1 LYSKDEFSTFN
12 DVIQEYFDLAHAE
25 SVPVTDL
32 EKSEKEVFYL
42 PMHAGKKESSTTTKI
57 RAVFDAS
64 ASSSSGA
71 SLNDLLLVGPT
82 VHSSLVDVLLRFRLH
97 RVALTTD
104 VSKMY
109 HAIELVSEDHDLHRF
124 VWRQSQD
131 KPLRDF
137 RMTRVT
143 FGVSA
148 SSFAANMCV
157 KQNALD
163 FALEYLQVASA
174 VEKSFYVDDGLTGA
188 DSMEEAVQLQAQ
200 LQELFSKGFLL
211 RKWNSSETAVLE
223 HIPLELRDVQP
234 DHKIPESEGYSKTLG
249 IQWNSSLDH
258 FRLTIADF
266 PDPDNFTK
274 RQLVSDIAKTFD
286 VLGWFSPS
294 IIKIKIL
301 LQRVWELK
309 IGWDEFLPPAIK
321 EIWIQWRS
329 QLPQLSDKHIPRCH
343 FPKQCQIVSVQLHGF
358 SDASEEAYSSV
369 VYLRMVDSLNHIHT
383 SLVTSKTKVAPIKRL
398 TIPRLELCGAHLLS
412 QLLRHVQQVFH
423 LPVASVFAWTDSMVV
438 LGWLSGN
445 PRRFKTYVGN
455 RVARTIESI
464 PPDRWNH
471 VSGMDNPADCASRGI
486 FPSELLNHQLW
497 WEGPAWLK
505 LPPSDWPEQA
515 SIPHTDSS
523 EEICTVC
530 QLAVIDQGATPII
543 PIDRY
548 SNYNHLKRVTAWILR
563 FIRNCRDHVN
573 CKEKSPNLNTSE
585 ILEANQYWIRFSQ
598 RENFSLEVEVLKTN
612 TGIPESSPLFVL
624 HPFVDPDGIVRVG
637 SRIKNAK
644 ISYESRHPIIL
655 HGKNPIT
662 RLVISSE
669 HLRLLH
675 AGPTLV
681 MASLSRRYHIIGNR
695 KAVRSIV
702 RKCIVVITVTFSV
715 L

>member
-1 LYSKDEFSTFN
+1 MSWNHISDITLADPDFGRPGRIDLLLGVDVFVTSLLNGRRVGSPGTPTAFETKFGWVLAGSVESQEQPHHISTHQVATHHSTLITGDDLLRKFWEIEEGPGSEIDSSPEEQAVVSHFKENHRRNESGRFIVPLPRRSNAPILGESRSQAVRRLLSLERSLYSKDEFSTFN
-12 DVIQEYFDLAHAE
+12 DVIQEYFDLGHAE

-42 PMHAGKKESSTTTKI
+42 PMHAVKKESSTTTKI

-109 HAIELVSEDHDLHRF
+109 RAIELVPEDRDLHRF

-131 KPLRDF
+131 KPLCDF

-163 FALEYLQVASA
+163 FALEYPQAASA

-200 LQELFSKGFLL
+200 LQKLFSKGGFLL
-211 RKWNSSETAVLE
+211 RKWNSSETAVLD

-383 SLVTSKTKVAPIKRL
+383 SFVTSKTKVAPVKRL
-398 TIPRLELCGAHLLS
+398 TIPRLELCRAHLLS

-445 PRRFKTYVGN
+445 PRRLKTYVGN

-471 VSGMDNPADCASRGI
+471 VSGMDNPADCATRGI
-486 FPSELLNHQLW
+486 FPSELLNHELW

-548 SNYNHLKRVTAWILR
+548 SN
-563 FIRNCRDHVN
+563 
-573 CKEKSPNLNTSE
+573 
-585 ILEANQYWIRFSQ
+585 
-598 RENFSLEVEVLKTN
+598 
-612 TGIPESSPLFVL
+612 
-624 HPFVDPDGIVRVG
+624 
-637 SRIKNAK
+637 
-644 ISYESRHPIIL
+644 
-655 HGKNPIT
+655 
-662 RLVISSE
+662 
-669 HLRLLH
+669 
-675 AGPTLV
+675 
-681 MASLSRRYHIIGNR
+681 
-695 KAVRSIV
+695 
-702 RKCIVVITVTFSV
+702 
-715 L
+715 